1 MSTKRK
7 DKKGRILRTGE
18 TQRKDGRYMYKY
30 ISTDGRD
37 KYIYSSRLTANDPV
51 TENNKNELS
60 LREKIEQLKIR
71 ELKGIK
77 DSNYTVLE
85 IISEYLSTKVNVK
98 YNTAASYNLV
108 LKLLKS
114 EAFSSIK
121 ISDLKVSD
129 AKQWIIALRL
139 QKGLSMSYIK
149 MIKSLLKQAFEYA
162 LEDDLIVKNP
172 FSFSLSNILK
182 NNKSSSEAISQ
193 NDEDR
198 FLDFIKNDEDFCKYY
213 EAVYILFNTGLRIS
227 ELSGLRYKD
236 IDFKNRCIHV
246 NHQIIYKYG
255 EGCTIGTPKTDS
267 SNRDI
272 PMTQSVYNCFKSLI
286 KERRKVKTE
295 PIIDRYTGFIFLSK
309 NGNVVSE
316 QSWGNRFRAMVEK
329 YNLTHE
335 PKLPKITPHICRHT
349 FCSKMAKSGMNPKT
363 LQYIMGHSKIN
374 ITLDVYTHFNFD
386 DIKNEV
392 KKIDSLVNN
401 G

>member
-1 MSTKRK
+1 MVK
-7 DKKGRILRTGE
+7 DDMPVLFCKILI
-18 TQRKDGRYMYKY
+18 YLYK
-30 ISTDGRD
+30 
-37 KYIYSSRLTANDPV
+37 V
-51 TENNKNELS
+51 
-60 LREKIEQLKIR
+60 
-71 ELKGIK
+71 LKGKKERDEYYIQPFTK
-77 DSNYTVLE
+77 DFPISEDYLQTVLIE
-85 IISEYLSTKVNVK
+85 LQEKGYIRNLDYKVAFGGDVVYFN
-98 YNTAASYNLV
+98 YNNIKITYDGVEFL
-108 LKLLKS
+108 S

-182 NNKSSSEAISQ
+182 NNKSSREAISQ

>member
-30 ISTDGRD
+30 ISTDGRG

-85 IISEYLSTKVNVK
+85 IISEYLNTKVNVK
-98 YNTAASYNLV
+98 YNTAASYNLI

-182 NNKSSSEAISQ
+182 NNKSSREAINQ

-236 IDFKNRCIHV
+236 IDFNM
-246 NHQIIYKYG
+246 
-255 EGCTIGTPKTDS
+255 P
-267 SNRDI
+267 
-272 PMTQSVYNCFKSLI
+272 
-286 KERRKVKTE
+286 
-295 PIIDRYTGFIFLSK
+295 
-309 NGNVVSE
+309 
-316 QSWGNRFRAMVEK
+316 
-329 YNLTHE
+329 
-335 PKLPKITPHICRHT
+335 
-349 FCSKMAKSGMNPKT
+349 
-363 LQYIMGHSKIN
+363 
-374 ITLDVYTHFNFD
+374 
-386 DIKNEV
+386 
-392 KKIDSLVNN
+392 
-401 G
+401 